1 MGSKYIRGTD
11 KRRKEKTTI
20 KAMTEWIV
28 PRVYAAI
35 ICELW
40 DRGWTVEQIQEL
52 ITGSQERWIDSV
64 QNNWDIL
71 ANVQEVTGI
80 EIKYFYKTGNIV

>member
-1 MGSKYIRGTD
+1 MGSKFIRGTD

-35 ICELW
+35 ACELW
-40 DRGWTVEQIQEL
+40 DKDWTAEQIQEL
-52 ITGSQERWIDSV
+52 FKGSQERWIDSV
-64 QNNWDIL
+64 QNGWDIL

-80 EIKYFYKTGNIV
+80 EVKYFHQTGNIV